1 MVRHEL
7 ILSPSPGES
16 VVDTIIVQPRY
27 PNDPLPAVMA
37 TFVRAISEATT
48 DCDVVT
54 VLHEP
59 HGHQISPHEMICVWV
74 PAAINTAVGIA
85 TIVDKVRTWLKA
97 RHQEDAGRRSRSV
110 KLYGPDGRLL
120 KVLSVKKGVDSCAEE
135 VDGNSSDLVRLPPQ
149 RR

>member
-1 MVRHEL
+1 M
-7 ILSPSPGES
+7 
-16 VVDTIIVQPRY
+16 DTIIVQPRY

-37 TFVRAISEATT
+37 TFVRAISEAAT

-59 HGHQISPHEMICVWV
+59 HGHQISPHEIIFVWV
-74 PAAINTAVGIA
+74 PAAITTATGIMV
-85 TIVDKVRTWLKA
+85 IVDRVRKWLKD
-97 RHQEDAGRRSRSV
+97 RHREDAGRRPRSV

-120 KVLSVKKGVDSCAEE
+120 KILSVKTGVNACAEE
-135 VDGNSSDLVRLPPQ
+135 VDGSSSDLVRLPPQ